1 MRLPELCIR
10 RPVFATVI
18 NLVILLIGI
27 IAYQRLAVREYPNID
42 EPVVSVS
49 ATFRGASAE
58 IIELQV
64 TQPLEESLSGIE
76 GIDFIKST
84 SRAESSRISITFRSD
99 RDIDAA
105 AADVRDRVSR
115 ARGKLPDDVEEPVI
129 AKVEAD
135 AQPIIWM
142 AFTSEMDSS
151 LQISDYVDRFVKN
164 RLQTLTGIS
173 EVRIFGERKPAMRI
187 WLKPERLAA
196 FRLTVQGIEDALR
209 AQNVEIPAGTIE
221 SQSREFSVLSDTG
234 INTPE
239 EFAAIIVS
247 KSSQALVR
255 LGDVADVEL
264 AAYDDSVRARING
277 KNGVTLGI
285 IKQSTANPL
294 DVSEEIRAALPAIQQ
309 SLPSGMKLE
318 LAYDSSTFIA
328 RSIDNV
334 YRTIGEA
341 VALVLLVIIFFL
353 RSVRATIIPL
363 VTIPLSLIGACALMY
378 ALGFTL
384 NTLTMLSF
392 VLAIGLV
399 VDDAIVMLEN
409 IHRHIEE
416 GLSPLKAALVGS
428 REIAFAVLAMT
439 ITLAAVYVPV
449 ALQTGRTG
457 KLFVEFALTLA
468 GAVLISGFVA
478 LTLSPMLCA
487 KLLPDREHEKHGII
501 YGAIEY
507 LLVGLAKGYRSS
519 LDLCMKLRWLVVL
532 LVIGVAG
539 SAFWLVSGLR
549 SELTPVEDRGLLFA
563 TVTGPEGATIDY
575 TSAYV
580 QKMET
585 LFAAIP
591 EVSAYN
597 TVTGNQSPSQAM
609 APIRLKPWEE
619 RERSSKEI
627 AASLRGPLSQ
637 LPGVNAFVN
646 VPASLG
652 GRPNQ
657 KAAEIVILST
667 GTYEELD
674 ATAQAVVDA
683 ALDDPR
689 LANPDSDLKLSKP
702 EIRLTVDR
710 DKAADLGIDIDR
722 IGATIESLLAGRDV
736 TRFKRDGRQYDVV
749 VKVDDRSRTTPDQAK
764 LIYVR
769 AEGGAMIPLSN
780 LVSIR
785 ETVAPKDLNRWNQ
798 LRAAT
803 VSVNAA
809 PGITSGEALQALQ
822 EIVARTL
829 PNTMQTDYSGQSRE
843 FLASSQS
850 GVTVFILALAFIYLV
865 LSAQFESFRDPFIIM
880 LTVPLAMTGALIAMH
895 LTGGTL
901 NVYSQI
907 GLVTLI
913 GLITKHGI
921 LIVEFANQ
929 RREAGADRIQA
940 AIDAAV
946 LRLRPILMTTGAM
959 VLGTIPLALAEGAG
973 SESRQ
978 AIGWVIVGGLTF
990 GSFFT
995 LFVVPVAYSLI
1006 AARVSES
1013 ADRQLSDPAPTATNA
1028 PESAPAE

>member
-27 IAYQRLAVREYPNID
+27 IAYQRLTVREYPNID

-49 ATFRGASAE
+49 TTFRGASAE
-58 IIELQV
+58 IIELQL

-196 FRLTVQGIEDALR
+196 FRLTVQDIEDSLR

-221 SQSREFSVLSDTG
+221 SQAREFSVLSDTG
-234 INTPE
+234 INSPE
-239 EFAAIIVS
+239 EFSAIIVS
-247 KSSQALVR
+247 KSKSALVR
-255 LGDVADVEL
+255 LGDIADIEL
-264 AAYDDSVRARING
+264 APYDDTVRARING
-277 KNGVTLGI
+277 KTGVTLGI

-294 DVSEEIRAALPAIQQ
+294 DVSDEIRAALPAIQQ
-309 SLPSGMKLE
+309 ALPSGMKLE

-341 VALVLLVIIFFL
+341 VVLVLLVIVFFL
-353 RSVRATIIPL
+353 RSIRATIIPL
-363 VTIPLSLIGACALMY
+363 VTIPLSLVGACALMY
-378 ALGFTL
+378 ALGFSL

-478 LTLSPMLCA
+478 LTLAPMLCA
-487 KLLPDREHEKHGII
+487 KLLPDREHEKHGLI
-501 YGAIEY
+501 YRAIEY
-507 LLVGLAKGYRSS
+507 VLVALANGYRSS
-519 LDLCMKLRWLVVL
+519 LEFCMKLRWLVVL

-539 SAFWLVSGLR
+539 SAFWLLTGLR

-563 TVTGPEGATIDY
+563 SVTGPEGATVDY

-580 QKMET
+580 QKMEA
-585 LFAAIP
+585 LFATIP
-591 EVSAYN
+591 EVSAFN

-609 APIRLKPWEE
+609 APIRLKPWED

-627 AASLRGPLSQ
+627 AASLREPLAQ

-683 ALDDPR
+683 AMDDPR
-689 LANPDSDLKLSKP
+689 LANPESDLKLSKP

-749 VKVDDRSRTTPDQAK
+749 VKVDDRSRSTPDQAK

-769 AEGGAMIPLSN
+769 AAGGAMIPLSN

-803 VSVNAA
+803 ISANAA
-809 PGITSGEALQALQ
+809 PGITSGEALLALQ
-822 EIVARTL
+822 EITARTL
-829 PNTMQTDYSGQSRE
+829 PSTMQIDYSGQSRE

-940 AIDAAV
+940 VIDAAV

-973 SESRQ
+973 AESRQ

-1006 AARVSES
+1006 AARFSES
-1013 ADRQLSDPAPTATNA
+1013 VDRQLSDQAPIATGA
-1028 PESAPAE
+1028 HGTAPAE

>member
-18 NLVILLIGI
+18 NLIVLLVGI
-27 IAYQRLAVREYPNID
+27 IAYQRLTVREYPNID
-42 EPVVSVS
+42 EPIVSVR
-49 ATFRGASAE
+49 TDFRGASAE

-76 GIDFIKST
+76 GIDFISST
-84 SRAESSRISITFRSD
+84 SRAESSRISITFRPD
-99 RDIDAA
+99 RDIDSA

-115 ARGKLPDDVEEPVI
+115 ARGRLPNDVEEPVI

-142 AFTSEMDSS
+142 AFTSNLDSP
-151 LQISDYVDRFVKN
+151 LQISDYVERFVKN
-164 RLQTLTGIS
+164 RLQTLTGVS
-173 EVRIFGERKPAMRI
+173 EVRIYGERKPAMRI

-196 FRLTVQGIEDALR
+196 FNLTVQDVEAAIR
-209 AQNVEIPAGTIE
+209 AQNLEMPAGTIE
-221 SQSREFSVLSDTG
+221 SQTREFSVLSDTG
-234 INTPE
+234 INEPE
-239 EFAAIIVS
+239 EFAAIVVS
-247 KSSQALVR
+247 RAGASLVR
-255 LGDVADVEL
+255 LGDIADVEL
-264 AAYDDSVRARING
+264 AAYDDNVRARING
-277 KNGVTLGI
+277 QSGVSLGI

-294 DVSEEIRAALPAIQQ
+294 DVSKEIQAALPSIQD

-341 VALVLLVIIFFL
+341 VVLVLLVIVFFL
-353 RSVRATIIPL
+353 RSFRATLIPL
-363 VTIPLSLIGACALMY
+363 TTIPLSLIGACALMY
-378 ALGFTL
+378 ALGFSL

-457 KLFVEFALTLA
+457 KLFIEFALTLA

-478 LTLSPMLCA
+478 LTLAPMLCA
-487 KLLPDREHEKHGII
+487 KLLPDREHEKHGVV

-507 LLVGLAKGYRSS
+507 LLVGLSNGYRAG
-519 LDLCMKLRWLVVL
+519 LEFCMRVRWLVVL
-532 LVIGVAG
+532 LVVVVAG
-539 SAFWLVSGLR
+539 AAIWLVTGLR
-549 SELTPVEDRGLLFA
+549 SELAPVEDRGILFA
-563 TVTGPEGATIDY
+563 SVTGPEGATLAY
-575 TSAYV
+575 TSRYV
-580 QKMET
+580 EKMEK
-585 LFAAIP
+585 LFATIP
-591 EVSAYN
+591 EVSAFN
-597 TVTGNQSPSQAM
+597 TVTGNQSPSQAI
-609 APIRLKPWEE
+609 APIRLKPWED
-619 RERSSKEI
+619 RERKSREI
-627 AASLRGPLSQ
+627 AAALRGPLSQ
-637 LPGVNAFVN
+637 LPGVNASVN
-646 VPASLG
+646 VPPSLG
-652 GRPNQ
+652 LRATQ
-657 KAAEIVILST
+657 KSAEMVILST

-674 ATAQAVVDA
+674 AVAQSVLDA
-683 ALDDPR
+683 AMADPR
-689 LANPDSDLKLSKP
+689 LSNPESNLKLSKP
-702 EIRLTVDR
+702 EIRLSVDR
-710 DKAADLGIDIDR
+710 DKAADLGIDVDR
-722 IGATIESLLAGRDV
+722 IGATIETLLAGRDV

-769 AEGGAMIPLSN
+769 AAGGAMIPLSN
-780 LVSIR
+780 LVTIR

-803 VSVNAA
+803 ISASAA
-809 PGITSGEALQALQ
+809 PGYTSGEALQALQ
-822 EIVARTL
+822 EIAARTL
-829 PNTMQTDYSGQSRE
+829 PDTMQLDYAGESRE
-843 FLASSQS
+843 FLSASQS
-850 GVTVFILALAFIYLV
+850 GAVVFILALAFIYLV

-901 NVYSQI
+901 NVYSKI

-929 RREAGADRIQA
+929 RREAGSDRMQA
-940 AIDAAV
+940 VIDAAV

-959 VLGTIPLALAEGAG
+959 VLGTLPLALAEGAG
-973 SESRQ
+973 AESRQ
-978 AIGWVIVGGLTF
+978 AIGWVIVGGLLF

-1006 AARVSES
+1006 AAKFTDSV
-1013 ADRQLSDPAPTATNA
+1013 DRQLEDPAAVRPGDRETAL
-1028 PESAPAE
+1028 AE

>member
-18 NLVILLIGI
+18 NLIVLLVGM
-27 IAYQRLAVREYPNID
+27 IAYDRLAVREYPNID
-42 EPVVSVS
+42 EPIVSVR
-49 ATFRGASAE
+49 TDFRGASAE
-58 IIELQV
+58 IIEIQV

-76 GIDFIKST
+76 GIDFISST
-84 SRAESSRISITFRSD
+84 SRAESSRISITFRPD
-99 RDIDAA
+99 RDIDSA

-115 ARGKLPDDVEEPVI
+115 ARGRLPADVEEPII

-142 AFTSEMDSS
+142 AFTSELDSP
-151 LQISDYVDRFVKN
+151 LQISDYVERFVKN

-196 FRLTVQGIEDALR
+196 FALTVQDVESAIR
-209 AQNVEIPAGTIE
+209 AQNLEMPAGTIE
-221 SQSREFSVLSDTG
+221 SQAREFSVLSDTS
-234 INTPE
+234 ISTPE
-239 EFAAIIVS
+239 QFAAIIVGRS
-247 KSSQALVR
+247 NQALVR
-255 LGDVADVEL
+255 LGDVADIAL
-264 AAYDDSVRARING
+264 GAYSDDVRARING
-277 KNGVTLGI
+277 KSGVTLGI

-294 DVSEEIRAALPAIQQ
+294 DVSNAIRAALPGIQE
-309 SLPSGMKLE
+309 SLPPGMNLE

-341 VALVLLVIIFFL
+341 VVLVLLVIVFFL

-363 VTIPLSLIGACALMY
+363 VTIPLSLVGACALMY
-378 ALGFTL
+378 AMGFTL

-457 KLFVEFALTLA
+457 KLFTEFALTLA

-478 LTLSPMLCA
+478 LTLSPMMCA
-487 KLLPDREHEKHGII
+487 KLLPDREHEKHGPI
-501 YGAIEY
+501 YRAIEA
-507 LLVGLAKGYRSS
+507 LLDALTAGYRAS
-519 LDLCMKLRWLVVL
+519 LQFCMKVRWLIVL
-532 LVIGVAG
+532 LLLGVAA
-539 SAFWLVSGLR
+539 SAIWLVAGLR
-549 SELTPVEDRGLLFA
+549 QELTPVEDRGLLFA
-563 TVTGPEGATIDY
+563 SVTGPEGATLDY
-575 TSAYV
+575 TSRYV
-580 QKMET
+580 EKLESII
-585 LFAAIP
+585 APIP
-591 EVSAYN
+591 EVNAFN
-597 TVTGNQSPSQAM
+597 TVTGNISPSQAM

-619 RERSSKEI
+619 RERKSREI
-627 AASLRGPLSQ
+627 AASLRGPLNE
-637 LPGVNAFVN
+637 LPGVRAVVN
-646 VPASLG
+646 VPPSLG

-674 ATAQAVVDA
+674 AVAQAMVEAADA
-683 ALDDPR
+683 DPR
-689 LANPDSDLKLSKP
+689 IANPDSDLKLSKP
-702 EIRLTVDR
+702 EIRLSVDR
-710 DKAADLGIDIDR
+710 DKAADLGIDVDR
-722 IGATIESLLAGRDV
+722 IGATIETLLAGRDV
-736 TRFKRDGRQYDVV
+736 TRFKRDGRQYEVLV
-749 VKVDDRSRTTPDQAK
+749 QVDNRARTTPDQAK

-769 AEGGAMIPLSN
+769 AAGGAMVPLSN

-803 VSVNAA
+803 ISANAA
-809 PGITSGEALQALQ
+809 PGYTSGEALQALQ
-822 EIVARTL
+822 EIAVQTL
-829 PNTMQTDYSGQSRE
+829 PGGMQIDYAGQSRE
-843 FLASSQS
+843 FISSTQS
-850 GVTVFILALAFIYLV
+850 GVTVFLLALAFIYLV
-865 LSAQFESFRDPFIIM
+865 LSAQFESFRDPFVIM
-880 LTVPLAMTGALIAMH
+880 LTVPLAVTGALIAMH

-929 RREAGADRIQA
+929 RRDSGADRIEA

-995 LFVVPVAYSLI
+995 LYVVPVAYSLI
-1006 AARVSES
+1006 AARVSGS
-1013 ADRQLSDPAPTATNA
+1013 VDRQLSDQDPVPPGDRGTV
-1028 PESAPAE
+1028 PAE

>member
-18 NLVILLIGI
+18 NLIVLLVGM
-27 IAYQRLAVREYPNID
+27 IAYDRLAVREYPNID
-42 EPVVSVS
+42 EPIVSVR
-49 ATFRGASAE
+49 TDYRGASAE

-76 GIDFIKST
+76 GIDFISST
-84 SRAESSRISITFRSD
+84 SRAESSRISITFRPD

-115 ARGKLPDDVEEPVI
+115 ARGRLPSDVEEPVI

-142 AFTSEMDSS
+142 AFTSEIDSP

-196 FRLTVQGIEDALR
+196 FALTVQDVENAIR
-209 AQNVEIPAGTIE
+209 AQNLEMPAGTIE
-221 SQSREFSVLSDTG
+221 SQAREFSVLSDTS
-234 INTPE
+234 ISTPE
-239 EFAAIIVS
+239 QFAAIIVGRS
-247 KSSQALVR
+247 NQALVR

-264 AAYDDSVRARING
+264 GAYNDDVRARING
-277 KNGVTLGI
+277 KSGVTLGI
-285 IKQSTANPL
+285 VKQSTANPL
-294 DVSEEIRAALPAIQQ
+294 DVSTAIRAALPGIQE
-309 SLPSGMKLE
+309 SLPPGMYLE

-328 RSIDNV
+328 RSIENV
-334 YRTIGEA
+334 YKTIGEA
-341 VALVLLVIIFFL
+341 VVLVLLVIVFFL

-363 VTIPLSLIGACALMY
+363 VTIPLSLVGACALMY
-378 ALGFTL
+378 AMGFTL

-457 KLFVEFALTLA
+457 KLFTEFALTLA

-478 LTLSPMLCA
+478 LTLSPMMCA
-487 KLLPDREHEKHGII
+487 KLLPDREHEKHGPI
-501 YGAIEY
+501 YRAIET
-507 LLVGLAKGYRSS
+507 LLETLTESYRAS
-519 LDLCMKLRWLVVL
+519 LQICMKIRWLIVLVL
-532 LVIGVAG
+532 LGVAA
-539 SAFWLVSGLR
+539 SAIWLVAGLR
-549 SELTPVEDRGLLFA
+549 QELTPVEDRGLLFA
-563 TVTGPEGATIDY
+563 SVTGPEGATLNY
-575 TSAYV
+575 TSRYV
-580 QKMET
+580 EKLEA
-585 LFAAIP
+585 LIAPIP
-591 EVSAYN
+591 EVNAFN
-597 TVTGNQSPSQAM
+597 TVTGNISPSQAM
-609 APIRLKPWEE
+609 APIRLKPWDE
-619 RERSSKEI
+619 RTRKSSEI
-627 AASLRGPLSQ
+627 AASLRGPLNE
-637 LPGVNAFVN
+637 LPGVRAIVN
-646 VPASLG
+646 VPPSLG

-674 ATAQAVVDA
+674 AVAQAVVDA
-683 ALDDPR
+683 ADADPR
-689 LANPDSDLKLSKP
+689 IASPDSDLKLSKP
-702 EIRLTVDR
+702 EIRLSVDR
-710 DKAADLGIDIDR
+710 DKAADLGIDVDR
-722 IGATIESLLAGRDV
+722 IGTTIETLLAGRDV

-749 VKVDDRSRTTPDQAK
+749 VQVDNRARTTPEQAK

-769 AEGGAMIPLSN
+769 AAGGAMVPLSN
-780 LVSIR
+780 LVTIR

-803 VSVNAA
+803 ISANAA
-809 PGITSGEALQALQ
+809 PGYTSGEALQALQ
-822 EIVARTL
+822 EIAAQTL
-829 PNTMQTDYSGQSRE
+829 PSGMQIDYAGQSRE
-843 FLASSQS
+843 FISSTQS
-850 GVTVFILALAFIYLV
+850 GVTVFLLALAFIYLV

-929 RREAGADRIQA
+929 RRDSGAGRTEA

-995 LFVVPVAYSLI
+995 LYVVPVAYTLI
-1006 AARVSES
+1006 AARVSGS
-1013 ADRQLSDPAPTATNA
+1013 VDRQLSGQDPVPPGDRGTV
-1028 PESAPAE
+1028 PAE

>member
-18 NLVILLIGI
+18 NLIVLLVGV
-27 IAYQRLAVREYPNID
+27 IAYERLTVREYPNID
-42 EPVVSVS
+42 EPIVSVR
-49 ATFRGASAE
+49 TDFRGASAE
-58 IIELQV
+58 IIEIQV

-76 GIDFIKST
+76 GIDFIRST
-84 SRAESSRISITFRSD
+84 SRAESSRISITFRAD
-99 RDIDAA
+99 RDIDSA

-115 ARGKLPDDVEEPVI
+115 ARGRLPDDVEEPVI

-142 AFTSEMDSS
+142 AFTSEFDSP

-196 FRLTVQGIEDALR
+196 FNLTVQDIEQAIR
-209 AQNVEIPAGTIE
+209 TQNLEMPAGTIE
-221 SQSREFSVLSDTG
+221 SQAREFSVLSDTG

-239 EFAAIIVS
+239 EFSAIIVS
-247 KSSQALVR
+247 RSSQTLVR
-255 LGDVADVEL
+255 LGDVADIEL
-264 AAYDDSVRARING
+264 AAYNDNVRARING
-277 KNGVTLGI
+277 KSGVSLGI
-285 IKQSTANPL
+285 VKQSTANPL
-294 DVSEEIRAALPAIQQ
+294 DVSQAIQAALPTIQA

-328 RSIDNV
+328 RSIENV
-334 YRTIGEA
+334 YRSIGEA
-341 VALVLLVIIFFL
+341 VLLVLLVIVFFL

-363 VTIPLSLIGACALMY
+363 TTIPLSLIGACAMMY
-378 ALGFTL
+378 ALGFSL
-384 NTLTMLSF
+384 NTLTMLAF

-416 GLSPLKAALVGS
+416 GMSPLRAALVGS

-478 LTLSPMLCA
+478 LTLAPMLCA

-501 YGAIEY
+501 YRAIEY
-507 LLVGLAKGYRSS
+507 LLVAISNAYRTGLEF
-519 LDLCMKLRWLVVL
+519 CMRIRWLVVL

-539 SAFWLVSGLR
+539 TAIWLLTGLR
-549 SELTPVEDRGLLFA
+549 SELAPVEDRGLLFA
-563 TVTGPEGATIDY
+563 SVTGPEGATLGY
-575 TSAYV
+575 TAGYV
-580 QKMET
+580 EKLESI
-585 LFAAIP
+585 LEPIA
-591 EVSAYN
+591 EVNAFN
-597 TVTGNQSPSQAM
+597 TVIGNQSPSQAM
-609 APIRLKPWEE
+609 APIRLKPWDE

-637 LPGVNAFVN
+637 LPGVNANVN

-657 KAAEIVILST
+657 KNAELVILST
-667 GTYEELD
+667 GSYEELD

-683 ALDDPR
+683 AMDDPR
-689 LANPDSDLKLSKP
+689 LDNPESDLKLTKP
-702 EIRLTVDR
+702 EIRLSVDR
-710 DKAADLGIDIDR
+710 DKAADLGIDVDR
-722 IGATIESLLAGRDV
+722 IGATIETLLAGRDV

-769 AEGGAMIPLSN
+769 AAGGAMIPLSN
-780 LVSIR
+780 LVTIR

-803 VSVNAA
+803 ISANAA
-809 PGITSGEALQALQ
+809 PGYTSGEALQALQ
-822 EIVARTL
+822 QIAARTL
-829 PNTMQTDYSGQSRE
+829 PDTMQVDYSGQSRE

-850 GVTVFILALAFIYLV
+850 GMVVFLLALAFIYLV
-865 LSAQFESFRDPFIIM
+865 LSAQFESFRDPLIIM

-895 LTGGTL
+895 LTDGTL

-929 RREAGADRIQA
+929 RREAGAEKMQA
-940 AIDAAV
+940 VIDAAV

-959 VLGTIPLALAEGAG
+959 VLGTIPLALADGAG
-973 SESRQ
+973 AESRQ
-978 AIGWVIVGGLTF
+978 AIGWVIVGGLIF

-995 LFVVPVAYSLI
+995 LFVVPVAYTLI
-1006 AARVSES
+1006 AARVSGS
-1013 ADRQLSDPAPTATNA
+1013 VDRQLSDQGLGRPGGHGT
-1028 PESAPAE
+1028 APAE

>member
-27 IAYQRLAVREYPNID
+27 IAYQRLTVREYPDID

-49 ATFRGASAE
+49 TTFRGASAE
-58 IIELQV
+58 IMELQV
-64 TQPLEESLSGIE
+64 TQELEESLSGIE
-76 GIDFIKST
+76 GIDFIKSA
-84 SRAESSRISITFRSD
+84 SRAESSRISITFRPS
-99 RDIDAA
+99 RDIDSA

-142 AFTSEMDSS
+142 AFTSDVDSS

-164 RLQTLTGIS
+164 KLQTLTGIS

-196 FRLTVQGIEDALR
+196 FRLTVQDIEDALR
-209 AQNVEIPAGTIE
+209 AQNVEMPAGTIE

-234 INTPE
+234 VASPE
-239 EFAAIIVS
+239 EFAAIIVK
-247 KSSQALVR
+247 KSEQALVR

-264 AAYDDSVRARING
+264 GAYDDSVRTRIDG
-277 KNGVTLGI
+277 KTGVSLGI

-294 DVSEEIRAALPAIQQ
+294 DVSAEIRANLPAIQA
-309 SLPSGMKLE
+309 SLPGGMSLKI
-318 LAYDSSTFIA
+318 AYDSSTFIQT
-328 RSIDNV
+328 SIDNV
-334 YRTIGEA
+334 YRAIAEA
-341 VALVLLVIIFFL
+341 VVLVLLVIIFFL
-353 RSVRATIIPL
+353 RSFRATLIPL
-363 VTIPLSLIGACALMY
+363 VTIPLSLIGACAIMY
-378 ALGFTL
+378 ALGFSL

-416 GLSPLKAALVGS
+416 GASPLRAALIGS

-449 ALQTGRTG
+449 ALQSGRTG
-457 KLFVEFALTLA
+457 KLFTEFALTLA
-468 GAVLISGFVA
+468 GAVLVSGFVA
-478 LTLSPMLCA
+478 LTLSPMMCA
-487 KLLPDREHEKHGII
+487 KILPDREHEKHGPI

-507 LLVGLAKGYRSS
+507 FLTALTKGYAAGLRF
-519 LDLCMKLRWLVVL
+519 CMAARWLIVVL
-532 LVIGVAG
+532 VLFVAG
-539 SAFWLVSGLR
+539 SAYWLFMGLKH
-549 SELTPVEDRGLLFA
+549 ELTPVEDRGILFA
-563 TVTGPEGATIDY
+563 SVTGPEGATLDY
-575 TSAYV
+575 TSGYV
-580 QKMET
+580 QRIENI
-585 LFAAIP
+585 FATVP
-591 EVSAYN
+591 ELNSYF

-609 APIRLKPWEE
+609 APLRLKPWDE
-619 RERSSKEI
+619 RDRSSKEI
-627 AASLRGPLSQ
+627 AAELRKPLAA
-637 LPGVNAFVN
+637 LPGVNVFAN
-646 VPASLG
+646 VPPSLG
-652 GRPNQ
+652 QSPNT
-657 KAAEIVILST
+657 KAAEMVVLST

-674 ATAQAVVDA
+674 EVVQAILDA
-683 ALDDPR
+683 ARDDPR

-710 DKAADLGIDIDR
+710 DKAADLGIEVER
-722 IGATIESLLAGRDV
+722 IGTTIESLLAGRDV
-736 TRFKRDGRQYDVV
+736 TRFKREGRQYDVV
-749 VKVDDRSRTTPDQAK
+749 VKVDDRARSTPDQAK

-769 AEGGAMIPLSN
+769 AAGGAMIPLSN
-780 LVSIR
+780 LVTLR

-803 VSVNAA
+803 ISANAA
-809 PGITSGEALQALQ
+809 PGYTSGDALAALQQIADRL
-822 EIVARTL
+822 L
-829 PNTMQTDYSGQSRE
+829 PPTMQLDYAGQSRE
-843 FLASSQS
+843 LLASSQS
-850 GVTVFILALAFIYLV
+850 GLTVFILALAFIYLV

-880 LTVPLAMTGALIAMH
+880 LTVPLAMTGALLAMH

-929 RREAGADRIQA
+929 RRATGLSLQEAVIGA
-940 AIDAAV
+940 AI

-959 VLGTIPLALAEGAG
+959 VLGTIPLAMAAGAG
-973 SESRQ
+973 AESRQ

-995 LFVVPVAYSLI
+995 LFVVPVAYTLI
-1006 AARVSES
+1006 AARFSES
-1013 ADRQLSDPAPTATNA
+1013 IDQQLSGPAPTAPDA
-1028 PESAPAE
+1028 PESAPAA

>member
-18 NLVILLIGI
+18 NLVVLLVGI
-27 IAYQRLAVREYPNID
+27 IAYQRLTVREYPDID

-49 ATFRGASAE
+49 TTFRGASAE
-58 IIELQV
+58 IMELQV
-64 TQPLEESLSGIE
+64 TQELEESLSGIE
-76 GIDFIKST
+76 GIDFIKSA
-84 SRAESSRISITFRSD
+84 SRAESSRISITFRPS
-99 RDIDAA
+99 RDIDSA

-142 AFTSEMDSS
+142 AFTSDMDSS

-164 RLQTLTGIS
+164 KLQTLSGIS

-196 FRLTVQGIEDALR
+196 YRLTVQDIEDALR
-209 AQNVEIPAGTIE
+209 AQNVEMPAGTIE
-221 SQSREFSVLSDTG
+221 SQAREFSVLSDTG
-234 INTPE
+234 VSSPE
-239 EFAAIIVS
+239 EFAAIIVK

-264 AAYDDSVRARING
+264 GAYDDTVRTRVDG
-277 KNGVTLGI
+277 KTGVSLGI

-294 DVSEEIRAALPAIQQ
+294 DVSDEIRAALPTIQA
-309 SLPSGMKLE
+309 SLPSGMNLAI
-318 LAYDSSTFIA
+318 AYDSSTFI
-328 RSIDNV
+328 RTSIDNV
-334 YRTIGEA
+334 YHAIFEA
-341 VALVLLVIIFFL
+341 VVLVLLVIIFFL
-353 RSVRATIIPL
+353 RSLRATLIPL
-363 VTIPLSLIGACALMY
+363 VTIPLSLVGACALMY
-378 ALGFTL
+378 VLGFSL

-416 GLSPLKAALVGS
+416 GASPLRAALVGS

-449 ALQTGRTG
+449 ALQSGRTG
-457 KLFVEFALTLA
+457 KLFTEFALTLA
-468 GAVLISGFVA
+468 GAVLVSGFVA
-478 LTLSPMLCA
+478 LTLSPMMCS
-487 KLLPDREHEKHGII
+487 KFLPDREHEKHGPI
-501 YGAIEY
+501 YRVIEFF
-507 LLVGLAKGYRSS
+507 LNKLNEGYETALRF
-519 LDLCMKLRWLVVL
+519 CMAVRWLVVV
-532 LVIGVAG
+532 LVLVVAG
-539 SAFWLVSGLR
+539 SAYWLFLGLKQ
-549 SELTPVEDRGLLFA
+549 ELTPVEDRGILFA
-563 TVTGPEGATIDY
+563 SVTGPEGATLEY
-575 TSAYV
+575 TSSYV
-580 QKMET
+580 QRMEEI
-585 LFAAIP
+585 FSKVP
-591 EVSAYN
+591 ELNTYF

-609 APIRLKPWEE
+609 APLRLKPWEE
-619 RERSSKEI
+619 RQRSSKEI
-627 AASLRGPLSQ
+627 SAALRKPLGE
-637 LPGVNAFVN
+637 LPGVNVFAN
-646 VPASLG
+646 VPPSLG
-652 GRPNQ
+652 QSPNT
-657 KAAEIVILST
+657 KAAELVVLST

-674 ATAQAVVDA
+674 EVVQAILDTAR
-683 ALDDPR
+683 DDPR
-689 LANPDSDLKLSKP
+689 LLNPDSDLKLSKP

-710 DKAADLGIDIDR
+710 DKAADLGIEVER
-722 IGATIESLLAGRDV
+722 IGTTIESLLAGRDV

-749 VKVDDRSRTTPDQAK
+749 VKVDDRARSTPDQAK

-769 AEGGAMIPLSN
+769 AAGGAMIPLSN
-780 LVSIR
+780 LVSLR
-785 ETVAPKDLNRWNQ
+785 ETVSPKDLNRWNQ

-803 VSVNAA
+803 ISANAA
-809 PGITSGEALQALQ
+809 PGYTSGDAINALQ
-822 EIVARTL
+822 EIATKMM
-829 PNTMQTDYSGQSRE
+829 PATMQLDYAGQSRE
-843 FLASSQS
+843 LRASSQS
-850 GVTVFILALAFIYLV
+850 GVTVFVLALAFIYLV

-880 LTVPLAMTGALIAMH
+880 LTVPLAMTGALLAMQ

-929 RREAGADRIQA
+929 RRATGLSLKDAVIG
-940 AIDAAV
+940 AAV

-959 VLGTIPLALAEGAG
+959 VLGTIPLALAAGAG
-973 SESRQ
+973 AEARQ

-995 LFVVPVAYSLI
+995 LFVVPVAYTLI
-1006 AARVSES
+1006 AAKFSES
-1013 ADRQLSDPAPTATNA
+1013 IDRQLSDPGPTPTGAHG
-1028 PESAPAE
+1028 SAPAA

>member
-27 IAYQRLAVREYPNID
+27 IAYQRLTVREYPDID

-49 ATFRGASAE
+49 TTFRGASAE
-58 IIELQV
+58 IMELQV
-64 TQPLEESLSGIE
+64 TQELEESLSGIE
-76 GIDFIKST
+76 GIDFIKSA
-84 SRAESSRISITFRSD
+84 SRAESSRISITFRPS
-99 RDIDAA
+99 RDIDSA

-142 AFTSEMDSS
+142 AFTSDVDSS

-164 RLQTLTGIS
+164 KLQTLTGIS

-196 FRLTVQGIEDALR
+196 FRLTVQDIEEALR
-209 AQNVEIPAGTIE
+209 AQNVEMPAGTIE

-234 INTPE
+234 VASPE
-239 EFAAIIVS
+239 EFAAIIVK
-247 KSSQALVR
+247 KSEQALVR

-264 AAYDDSVRARING
+264 GAYDDSVRTRIDG
-277 KNGVTLGI
+277 KTGVSLGI

-294 DVSEEIRAALPAIQQ
+294 DVSAEIRANLPAIQA
-309 SLPSGMKLE
+309 SLPSGMSLKI
-318 LAYDSSTFIA
+318 AYDSSTFIQT
-328 RSIDNV
+328 SIDNV
-334 YRTIGEA
+334 YHAIAEA
-341 VALVLLVIIFFL
+341 VVLVLLVIIFFL
-353 RSVRATIIPL
+353 RSFRATLIPL
-363 VTIPLSLIGACALMY
+363 VTIPLSLIGACAIMY
-378 ALGFTL
+378 ALGFSL

-416 GLSPLKAALVGS
+416 GASPLRAALVGS

-449 ALQTGRTG
+449 ALQSGRTG
-457 KLFVEFALTLA
+457 KLFTEFALTLA
-468 GAVLISGFVA
+468 GAVLVSGFVA
-478 LTLSPMLCA
+478 LTLSPMMCA
-487 KLLPDREHEKHGII
+487 KILPDREHEKHGPI

-507 LLVGLAKGYRSS
+507 FLTALTNGYAAGLRF
-519 LDLCMKLRWLVVL
+519 CMAARWLVVI
-532 LVIGVAG
+532 LVLVVAG
-539 SAFWLVSGLR
+539 SAYWLFTGLKH
-549 SELTPVEDRGLLFA
+549 ELTPVEDRGILFA
-563 TVTGPEGATIDY
+563 SVTGPEGATLDY
-575 TSAYV
+575 TSSYV
-580 QKMET
+580 QRIEGILAKV
-585 LFAAIP
+585 P
-591 EVSAYN
+591 ELNSYF

-609 APIRLKPWEE
+609 APLRLKPWDE
-619 RERSSKEI
+619 RSRSSKEI
-627 AASLRGPLSQ
+627 AAELRKPLAA
-637 LPGVNAFVN
+637 LPGVNVFAN
-646 VPASLG
+646 VPPSLG
-652 GRPNQ
+652 QSPNT
-657 KAAEIVILST
+657 KAAEMVVLST

-674 ATAQAVVDA
+674 EVVQAILDTAR
-683 ALDDPR
+683 DDPR

-710 DKAADLGIDIDR
+710 DKAADLGIEVER
-722 IGATIESLLAGRDV
+722 IGTTIESLLAGRDV
-736 TRFKRDGRQYDVV
+736 TRFKREGRQYDVV
-749 VKVDDRSRTTPDQAK
+749 VKVDDRARSTPDQAK

-769 AEGGAMIPLSN
+769 AAGGAMIPLSN
-780 LVSIR
+780 LVTLR

-803 VSVNAA
+803 ISANAA
-809 PGITSGEALQALQ
+809 PGYTSGDALAALQ
-822 EIVARTL
+822 EIANRLL
-829 PNTMQTDYSGQSRE
+829 PPTMQLDYAGQSRE
-843 FLASSQS
+843 LRASSQS
-850 GVTVFILALAFIYLV
+850 GLTVFILALAFIYLV

-880 LTVPLAMTGALIAMH
+880 LTVPLAMTGALLTMH

-929 RREAGADRIQA
+929 RRATGLSLQEAVIGA
-940 AIDAAV
+940 AI

-959 VLGTIPLALAEGAG
+959 VLGTIPLAMAAGAG
-973 SESRQ
+973 AESRQ

-995 LFVVPVAYSLI
+995 LFVVPVAYTLI
-1006 AARVSES
+1006 AARFSES
-1013 ADRQLSDPAPTATNA
+1013 VDRQLSGPVPTA
-1028 PESAPAE
+1028 PDVPGSAPAA

>member
-142 AFTSEMDSS
+142 AFTSELDSS

-196 FRLTVQGIEDALR
+196 FKLTVQSIEDALR

-247 KSSQALVR
+247 KSSKALVR
-255 LGDVADVEL
+255 LGDVADIEL

-294 DVSEEIRAALPAIQQ
+294 DVSAEIRAALPAIQQ

-328 RSIDNV
+328 RSIENV

-341 VALVLLVIIFFL
+341 VVLVLLVIIFFL

-416 GLSPLKAALVGS
+416 GLSPLRAALVGS

-487 KLLPDREHEKHGII
+487 KLLPDREHEKHGVI

-519 LDLCMKLRWLVVL
+519 LEFCMKLRWLVVL

-580 QKMET
+580 QKMEA

-591 EVSAYN
+591 EVSAFN

-609 APIRLKPWEE
+609 APVRLKPWEE

-803 VSVNAA
+803 ISVNAA
-809 PGITSGEALQALQ
+809 PGVTSGEALQALQ

-829 PNTMQTDYSGQSRE
+829 PNTMQIDYSGQSRE

-865 LSAQFESFRDPFIIM
+865 LSAQFESFRDPLIIM

-895 LTGGTL
+895 MTGGTL

-929 RREAGADRIQA
+929 RREAGADRVQA
-940 AIDAAV
+940 VIDAAV

-973 SESRQ
+973 AESRQ

>member
-995 LFVVPVAYSLI
+995 LLVVPVAYSLI

>member
-27 IAYQRLAVREYPNID
+27 IAYQRLTVREYPDID

-49 ATFRGASAE
+49 TTFRGASAE
-58 IIELQV
+58 IMELQV
-64 TQPLEESLSGIE
+64 TQELEESLSGIE
-76 GIDFIKST
+76 GIDFIKSA
-84 SRAESSRISITFRSD
+84 SRAESSRISITFRPS
-99 RDIDAA
+99 RDIDSA

-142 AFTSEMDSS
+142 AFTSDVDSS

-164 RLQTLTGIS
+164 KLQTLTGIS

-196 FRLTVQGIEDALR
+196 FRLTVQDIEDALR
-209 AQNVEIPAGTIE
+209 AQNVEMPAGTIE

-234 INTPE
+234 VASPE
-239 EFAAIIVS
+239 EFAAIIVK
-247 KSSQALVR
+247 KSEQALVR

-264 AAYDDSVRARING
+264 GAYDDSVRTRIDG
-277 KNGVTLGI
+277 KTGVSLGI

-294 DVSEEIRAALPAIQQ
+294 DVSAEIRANLPAIQA
-309 SLPSGMKLE
+309 SLPGGMSLKI
-318 LAYDSSTFIA
+318 AYDSSTFIQT
-328 RSIDNV
+328 SIDNV
-334 YRTIGEA
+334 YRAIAEA
-341 VALVLLVIIFFL
+341 VVLVLLVIIFFL
-353 RSVRATIIPL
+353 RSFRATLIPL
-363 VTIPLSLIGACALMY
+363 VTIPLSLIGACAIMY
-378 ALGFTL
+378 ALGFSL

-416 GLSPLKAALVGS
+416 GASPLRAALIGG

-449 ALQTGRTG
+449 ALQSGRTG
-457 KLFVEFALTLA
+457 KLFTEFALTLA
-468 GAVLISGFVA
+468 GAVLVSGFVA
-478 LTLSPMLCA
+478 LTLSPMMCA
-487 KLLPDREHEKHGII
+487 KILPDREHEKHGPI

-507 LLVGLAKGYRSS
+507 FLTALTKGYAAGLRF
-519 LDLCMKLRWLVVL
+519 CMAARWLIVVL
-532 LVIGVAG
+532 VLFVAG
-539 SAFWLVSGLR
+539 SAYWLFMGLKH
-549 SELTPVEDRGLLFA
+549 ELTPVEDRGILFA
-563 TVTGPEGATIDY
+563 SVTGPEGATLDY
-575 TSAYV
+575 TSGYV
-580 QKMET
+580 QRIENI
-585 LFAAIP
+585 FATVP
-591 EVSAYN
+591 ELNSYF

-609 APIRLKPWEE
+609 APLRLKPWDE
-619 RERSSKEI
+619 RDRSSKEI
-627 AASLRGPLSQ
+627 AAELRKPLAA
-637 LPGVNAFVN
+637 LPGVNVFAN
-646 VPASLG
+646 VPPSLG
-652 GRPNQ
+652 QSPNT
-657 KAAEIVILST
+657 KAAEMVVLST

-674 ATAQAVVDA
+674 EVVQAILDA
-683 ALDDPR
+683 ARDDPR

-710 DKAADLGIDIDR
+710 DKAADLGIEVER
-722 IGATIESLLAGRDV
+722 IGTTIESLLAGRDV
-736 TRFKRDGRQYDVV
+736 TRFKREGRQYDVV
-749 VKVDDRSRTTPDQAK
+749 VKVDDRARSTPDQAK

-769 AEGGAMIPLSN
+769 AAGGAMIPLSN
-780 LVSIR
+780 LVTLR

-803 VSVNAA
+803 ISANAA
-809 PGITSGEALQALQ
+809 PGYTSGDALAALQQIADRL
-822 EIVARTL
+822 L
-829 PNTMQTDYSGQSRE
+829 PPTMQLDYAGQSRE
-843 FLASSQS
+843 LLASSQS
-850 GVTVFILALAFIYLV
+850 GLTVFILALAFIYLV

-880 LTVPLAMTGALIAMH
+880 LTVPLAMTGALLAMH

-929 RREAGADRIQA
+929 RRATGLSLQEAVIGA
-940 AIDAAV
+940 AI

-959 VLGTIPLALAEGAG
+959 VLGTIPLAMAAGAG
-973 SESRQ
+973 AESRQ

-995 LFVVPVAYSLI
+995 LFVVPVAYTLI
-1006 AARVSES
+1006 AARFSES
-1013 ADRQLSDPAPTATNA
+1013 IDQQLSGPAPTAPDA
-1028 PESAPAE
+1028 PESAPAA

>member
-1 MRLPELCIR
+1 
-10 RPVFATVI
+10 
-18 NLVILLIGI
+18 
-27 IAYQRLAVREYPNID
+27 
-42 EPVVSVS
+42 
-49 ATFRGASAE
+49 
-58 IIELQV
+58 
-64 TQPLEESLSGIE
+64 
-76 GIDFIKST
+76 
-84 SRAESSRISITFRSD
+84 
-99 RDIDAA
+99 
-105 AADVRDRVSR
+105 
-115 ARGKLPDDVEEPVI
+115 
-129 AKVEAD
+129 D

-142 AFTSEMDSS
+142 AFTSEIDSP

-196 FRLTVQGIEDALR
+196 FALTVQDVENAIR
-209 AQNVEIPAGTIE
+209 AQNLEMPAGTIE
-221 SQSREFSVLSDTG
+221 SQAREFSVLSDTS
-234 INTPE
+234 ISTPE
-239 EFAAIIVS
+239 QFAAIIIGRS
-247 KSSQALVR
+247 NQALVR

-264 AAYDDSVRARING
+264 GAYNDDVRARING
-277 KNGVTLGI
+277 KSGVTLGI
-285 IKQSTANPL
+285 VKQSTANPL
-294 DVSEEIRAALPAIQQ
+294 DVSTAIRAALPGIQE
-309 SLPSGMKLE
+309 SLTPGMYLE

-328 RSIDNV
+328 RSIENV
-334 YRTIGEA
+334 YKTIGEA
-341 VALVLLVIIFFL
+341 VVLVLLVIVFFL

-363 VTIPLSLIGACALMY
+363 VTIPLSLVGACALMY
-378 ALGFTL
+378 AMGFTL

-457 KLFVEFALTLA
+457 KLFTEFALTLA

-478 LTLSPMLCA
+478 LTLSPMMCA
-487 KLLPDREHEKHGII
+487 KLLPDREHEKHGPI
-501 YGAIEY
+501 YRAIET
-507 LLVGLAKGYRSS
+507 LLEALTESYRAS
-519 LDLCMKLRWLVVL
+519 LQICMKIRWLIVLVL
-532 LVIGVAG
+532 LGVAA
-539 SAFWLVSGLR
+539 SAIWLVAGLR
-549 SELTPVEDRGLLFA
+549 QELTPVEDRGLLFA
-563 TVTGPEGATIDY
+563 SVTGPEGATLNY
-575 TSAYV
+575 TSRYV
-580 QKMET
+580 EKLEA
-585 LFAAIP
+585 LIAPIP
-591 EVSAYN
+591 EVNAFN
-597 TVTGNQSPSQAM
+597 TVTGNISPSQAM
-609 APIRLKPWEE
+609 APIRLKPWDE
-619 RERSSKEI
+619 RTRKSSEI
-627 AASLRGPLSQ
+627 AASLRGPLNE
-637 LPGVNAFVN
+637 LPGVRAIVN
-646 VPASLG
+646 VPPSLG

-674 ATAQAVVDA
+674 AVAQAVVDA
-683 ALDDPR
+683 ADADPR
-689 LANPDSDLKLSKP
+689 IASPDSDLKLSKP
-702 EIRLTVDR
+702 EIRLSVDR
-710 DKAADLGIDIDR
+710 DKAADLGIDVDR
-722 IGATIESLLAGRDV
+722 IGTTIETLLAGRDV

-749 VKVDDRSRTTPDQAK
+749 VQVDNRARTTPEQAK

-769 AEGGAMIPLSN
+769 AAGGAMVPLSN
-780 LVSIR
+780 LVTIR

-803 VSVNAA
+803 ISANAA
-809 PGITSGEALQALQ
+809 PGYTSGEALQALQ
-822 EIVARTL
+822 EIAAQTL
-829 PNTMQTDYSGQSRE
+829 PSGMQIDYAGQSRE
-843 FLASSQS
+843 FISSTQS
-850 GVTVFILALAFIYLV
+850 GVTVFLLALAFIYLV

-929 RREAGADRIQA
+929 RRDSGAGRTEA

-995 LFVVPVAYSLI
+995 LYVVPVAYTLI
-1006 AARVSES
+1006 AARVSGS
-1013 ADRQLSDPAPTATNA
+1013 VDRQLSGQDPVPPGDRGTV
-1028 PESAPAE
+1028 PAE

>member
-27 IAYQRLAVREYPNID
+27 IAYQRLTVREYPDID

-49 ATFRGASAE
+49 TTFRGASAE
-58 IIELQV
+58 IMELQV
-64 TQPLEESLSGIE
+64 TQELEESLSGIE
-76 GIDFIKST
+76 GIDFIKSA
-84 SRAESSRISITFRSD
+84 SRAESSRISITFRPS
-99 RDIDAA
+99 RDIDSA

-142 AFTSEMDSS
+142 AFTSEVDSS

-164 RLQTLTGIS
+164 KLQTLTGIS

-196 FRLTVQGIEDALR
+196 FRLTVQDIEEALR
-209 AQNVEIPAGTIE
+209 AQNVEMPAGTIE

-234 INTPE
+234 VASPE
-239 EFAAIIVS
+239 EFAAIIVK
-247 KSSQALVR
+247 KSEQALVR

-264 AAYDDSVRARING
+264 GAYDDSVRTRIDG
-277 KNGVTLGI
+277 KTGVSLGI

-294 DVSEEIRAALPAIQQ
+294 DVSAEIRANLPAIQA
-309 SLPSGMKLE
+309 SLPSGMSLKI
-318 LAYDSSTFIA
+318 AYDSSTFIQT
-328 RSIDNV
+328 SIDNV
-334 YRTIGEA
+334 YHAIAEA
-341 VALVLLVIIFFL
+341 VVLVLLVIIFFL
-353 RSVRATIIPL
+353 RSFRATLIPL
-363 VTIPLSLIGACALMY
+363 VTIPLSLIGACAIMY
-378 ALGFTL
+378 ALGFSL

-416 GLSPLKAALVGS
+416 GASPLRAALVGS

-449 ALQTGRTG
+449 ALQSGRTG
-457 KLFVEFALTLA
+457 KLFTEFALTLA
-468 GAVLISGFVA
+468 GAVLVSGFVA
-478 LTLSPMLCA
+478 LTLSPMMCA
-487 KLLPDREHEKHGII
+487 KILPDREHEKHGPI

-507 LLVGLAKGYRSS
+507 FLTALTNGYAAGLRF
-519 LDLCMKLRWLVVL
+519 CMAARWLVVI
-532 LVIGVAG
+532 LVLVVAG
-539 SAFWLVSGLR
+539 SAYWLFTGLKH
-549 SELTPVEDRGLLFA
+549 ELTPVEDRGILFA
-563 TVTGPEGATIDY
+563 SVTGPEGATLDY
-575 TSAYV
+575 TSSYV
-580 QKMET
+580 QRIEGILAKV
-585 LFAAIP
+585 P
-591 EVSAYN
+591 ELNSYF

-609 APIRLKPWEE
+609 APLRLKPWDE
-619 RERSSKEI
+619 RSRSSKEI
-627 AASLRGPLSQ
+627 AAELRKPLAA
-637 LPGVNAFVN
+637 LPGVNVFAN
-646 VPASLG
+646 VPPSLG
-652 GRPNQ
+652 QSPNT
-657 KAAEIVILST
+657 KAAEMVVLST

-674 ATAQAVVDA
+674 EVVQAILDTAR
-683 ALDDPR
+683 DDPR

-710 DKAADLGIDIDR
+710 DKAADLGIEVER
-722 IGATIESLLAGRDV
+722 IGTTIESLLAGRDV
-736 TRFKRDGRQYDVV
+736 TRFKREGRQYDVV
-749 VKVDDRSRTTPDQAK
+749 VKVDDRARSTPDQAK

-769 AEGGAMIPLSN
+769 AAGGAMIPLSN
-780 LVSIR
+780 LVTLR

-803 VSVNAA
+803 ISANAA
-809 PGITSGEALQALQ
+809 PGYTSGDALAALQ
-822 EIVARTL
+822 EIANRLL
-829 PNTMQTDYSGQSRE
+829 PPTMQLDYAGQSRE
-843 FLASSQS
+843 LRASSQS
-850 GVTVFILALAFIYLV
+850 GLTVFILALAFIYLV

-880 LTVPLAMTGALIAMH
+880 LTVPLAMTGALLAMH

-929 RREAGADRIQA
+929 RRATGLSLQEAVIGA
-940 AIDAAV
+940 AI

-959 VLGTIPLALAEGAG
+959 VLGTIPLAMAAGAG
-973 SESRQ
+973 AESRQ

-995 LFVVPVAYSLI
+995 LFVVPVAYTLI
-1006 AARVSES
+1006 AARFSES
-1013 ADRQLSDPAPTATNA
+1013 VDRQLSGPVPTA
-1028 PESAPAE
+1028 PDVPGSAPAA

>member
-657 KAAEIVILST
+657 KAAEIVILRT

-995 LFVVPVAYSLI
+995 LLVVPVAYSLI

>member
-18 NLVILLIGI
+18 NLIILLIGI
-27 IAYQRLAVREYPNID
+27 IAYERLTVREYPNID
-42 EPVVSVS
+42 EPIVSVR
-49 ATFRGASAE
+49 TDFRGASAE

-76 GIDFIKST
+76 GIDFISSA
-84 SRAESSRISITFRSD
+84 SRAESSRISITFRPD
-99 RDIDAA
+99 RDIDSA

-115 ARGKLPDDVEEPVI
+115 ARGRLPDDVEEPVI

-142 AFTSEMDSS
+142 AFTSEMDSP

-164 RLQTLTGIS
+164 RLQTLTGVS

-196 FRLTVQGIEDALR
+196 FNLTVQDVEAAIR
-209 AQNVEIPAGTIE
+209 AQNLEMPAGTIE
-221 SQSREFSVLSDTG
+221 SQAREFSVLSDTS
-234 INTPE
+234 ISTPDQ
-239 EFAAIIVS
+239 FSAIIVS
-247 KSSQALVR
+247 RTGQSLVR
-255 LGDVADVEL
+255 LGDVADIEL
-264 AAYDDSVRARING
+264 AAYDDNVRARING
-277 KNGVTLGI
+277 VSGVSLGI
-285 IKQSTANPL
+285 VKQSTANPL
-294 DVSEEIRAALPAIQQ
+294 EVSEAIQAALPAIQD
-309 SLPSGMKLE
+309 SLPPGMKLE

-341 VALVLLVIIFFL
+341 VVLVLLVIVFFL
-353 RSVRATIIPL
+353 RSIRATIIPL
-363 VTIPLSLIGACALMY
+363 TTIPLSLIGACAMMY
-378 ALGFTL
+378 AMGFSL

-428 REIAFAVLAMT
+428 KEIAFAVLAMT

-487 KLLPDREHEKHGII
+487 KLLPDREHEKHGLI
-501 YGAIEY
+501 YRAIEY
-507 LLVGLAKGYRSS
+507 LLVGLTNGYRAS
-519 LDLCMKLRWLVVL
+519 LAFCMRIRWLVVAL
-532 LVIGVAG
+532 MVVVGAAG
-539 SAFWLVSGLR
+539 FWLVTGLK
-549 SELTPVEDRGLLFA
+549 SELAPVEDRGILFA
-563 TVTGPEGATIDY
+563 AVNGPEGATLAY
-575 TSAYV
+575 TSSYV
-580 QKMET
+580 EKIEK
-585 LFAAIP
+585 LLAEIP
-591 EVSAYN
+591 EASAFN
-597 TVTGNQSPSQAM
+597 TVAGNQSPSQAM
-609 APIRLKPWEE
+609 APIRLKPWEQ
-619 RERSSKEI
+619 RERSSREI
-627 AASLRGPLSQ
+627 AASLRGALRD
-637 LPGVNAFVN
+637 LPGVEAYVN

-657 KAAEIVILST
+657 KGAELVILSS

-674 ATAQAVVDA
+674 SVAQQVVDA
-683 ALDDPR
+683 ALADPR
-689 LANPDSDLKLSKP
+689 LANPESDLKLSKP
-702 EIRLTVDR
+702 EIRLSVDR
-710 DKAADLGIDIDR
+710 DKAADLGIDVDR
-722 IGATIESLLAGRDV
+722 IGATIETLLAGRDV

-769 AEGGAMIPLSN
+769 AAGGAMVPLSN
-780 LVSIR
+780 LVKIR

-803 VSVNAA
+803 ISANAA
-809 PGITSGEALQALQ
+809 PGYTSGEALQALQ
-822 EIVARTL
+822 EIARQTL
-829 PNTMQTDYSGQSRE
+829 PDTMQVDYAGQSRE

-850 GVTVFILALAFIYLV
+850 GVTIFILALAFIYLV

-929 RREAGADRIQA
+929 RREEGAERMQA
-940 AIDAAV
+940 VIDAAV

-973 SESRQ
+973 AESRQ

-1013 ADRQLSDPAPTATNA
+1013 VDQQLSGQDPERQGGHET
-1028 PESAPAE
+1028 APAE

>member
-173 EVRIFGERKPAMRI
+173 EVRIFGERKPAMRV

-196 FRLTVQGIEDALR
+196 FKLTVQSIEDALR

-247 KSSQALVR
+247 KSSKALVR
-255 LGDVADVEL
+255 LGDVADIEL

-328 RSIDNV
+328 RSIENV

-341 VALVLLVIIFFL
+341 VVLVLLVIIFFL

-416 GLSPLKAALVGS
+416 GLSPLRAALVGS

-478 LTLSPMLCA
+478 LTLAPMLCA
-487 KLLPDREHEKHGII
+487 KLLPDREHEKHGPV

-519 LDLCMKLRWLVVL
+519 LELCMKLRWLVVL

-580 QKMET
+580 QKMEA

-591 EVSAYN
+591 EVSAFN

-829 PNTMQTDYSGQSRE
+829 PNTMQIDYAGQSRE

-850 GVTVFILALAFIYLV
+850 GVTVFILALVFIYLV

-895 LTGGTL
+895 MTGGTL

-929 RREAGADRIQA
+929 RREAGADRIRA
-940 AIDAAV
+940 VIDAAV

-973 SESRQ
+973 AESRQ

-1013 ADRQLSDPAPTATNA
+1013 ADRQLSDPAPTGTNA

>member
-18 NLVILLIGI
+18 NLVVLLIGI
-27 IAYQRLAVREYPNID
+27 IAYQRLTVREYPDID

-49 ATFRGASAE
+49 TTFRGASAE
-58 IIELQV
+58 IMELQV
-64 TQPLEESLSGIE
+64 TQELEESLSGIE
-76 GIDFIKST
+76 GIDFIKSA
-84 SRAESSRISITFRSD
+84 SRAESSRISITFRPS
-99 RDIDAA
+99 RDIDSA

-142 AFTSEMDSS
+142 AFTSDVDSS

-164 RLQTLTGIS
+164 KLQTLSGIS

-196 FRLTVQGIEDALR
+196 YRLTVQDIEDALR
-209 AQNVEIPAGTIE
+209 AQNVEMPAGTIE
-221 SQSREFSVLSDTG
+221 SQAREFSVLSDTG
-234 INTPE
+234 VSSPE
-239 EFAAIIVS
+239 EFAAIIVK

-255 LGDVADVEL
+255 LGDVADIEL
-264 AAYDDSVRARING
+264 GAYDDTVRTRVDG
-277 KNGVTLGI
+277 KTGVSLGI

-294 DVSEEIRAALPAIQQ
+294 DVSDEIRAALPTIQA
-309 SLPSGMKLE
+309 SLPSGMNLAI
-318 LAYDSSTFIA
+318 AYDSSTFI
-328 RSIDNV
+328 RTSIDNV
-334 YRTIGEA
+334 YHAIFEA
-341 VALVLLVIIFFL
+341 VVLVLLVIIFFL
-353 RSVRATIIPL
+353 RSLRATLIPL
-363 VTIPLSLIGACALMY
+363 VTIPLSLVGACALMY
-378 ALGFTL
+378 ALGFSL

-416 GLSPLKAALVGS
+416 GASPLRAALVGS

-449 ALQTGRTG
+449 ALQSGRTG
-457 KLFVEFALTLA
+457 KLFTEFALTLA
-468 GAVLISGFVA
+468 GAVLVSGFVA
-478 LTLSPMLCA
+478 LTLSPMMCS
-487 KLLPDREHEKHGII
+487 KFLPDREHEKHGPI
-501 YGAIEY
+501 YRVIEY
-507 LLVGLAKGYRSS
+507 FLNKLNDGYEAALRF
-519 LDLCMKLRWLVVL
+519 CMAVRWLVVV
-532 LVIGVAG
+532 LVLVVAG
-539 SAFWLVSGLR
+539 SAYWLFLGLKQ
-549 SELTPVEDRGLLFA
+549 ELTPVEDRGILFA
-563 TVTGPEGATIDY
+563 SVTGPEGATLEY
-575 TSAYV
+575 TSSYV
-580 QKMET
+580 RRMEEI
-585 LFAAIP
+585 FSKVP
-591 EVSAYN
+591 ELNTYF

-609 APIRLKPWEE
+609 APLRLKPWEE

-627 AASLRGPLSQ
+627 SAALRKPLGD
-637 LPGVNAFVN
+637 LPGVNVFAN
-646 VPASLG
+646 VPPSLG
-652 GRPNQ
+652 QSPNT
-657 KAAEIVILST
+657 KAAELVVLST

-674 ATAQAVVDA
+674 EVVQAILDTAR
-683 ALDDPR
+683 DDPR
-689 LANPDSDLKLSKP
+689 LLNPDSDLKLSKP

-710 DKAADLGIDIDR
+710 DKAADLGIDVER
-722 IGATIESLLAGRDV
+722 IGTTIESLLAGRDV

-749 VKVDDRSRTTPDQAK
+749 VKVDDRARSTPDQAK

-769 AEGGAMIPLSN
+769 AAGGAMIPLSN
-780 LVSIR
+780 LVSLR
-785 ETVAPKDLNRWNQ
+785 ETVSPKDLNRWNQ

-803 VSVNAA
+803 ISANAA
-809 PGITSGEALQALQ
+809 PGYTSGDAINALQ
-822 EIVARTL
+822 EIATKL
-829 PNTMQTDYSGQSRE
+829 MPATMQLDYAGQSRE
-843 FLASSQS
+843 LRASSQS

-880 LTVPLAMTGALIAMH
+880 LTVPLAMTGALLAMQ

-929 RREAGADRIQA
+929 RRATGLSLKDAVIG
-940 AIDAAV
+940 AAV

-959 VLGTIPLALAEGAG
+959 VLGTIPLALAVGAG
-973 SESRQ
+973 AEARQ

-995 LFVVPVAYSLI
+995 LFVVPVAYTLI
-1006 AARVSES
+1006 AAKFSES
-1013 ADRQLSDPAPTATNA
+1013 IDRQLSDQDPIPTGAHG
-1028 PESAPAE
+1028 SAPAA

>member
-18 NLVILLIGI
+18 NLIILLVGV
-27 IAYQRLAVREYPNID
+27 IAYERLTVREYPNID
-42 EPVVSVS
+42 EPIVSVR
-49 ATFRGASAE
+49 TDFRGASAE
-58 IIELQV
+58 IIEIQV

-76 GIDFIKST
+76 GIDFISST
-84 SRAESSRISITFRSD
+84 SRAESSRISITFRTD
-99 RDIDAA
+99 RDIDSA

-115 ARGKLPDDVEEPVI
+115 ARGRLPDDVEEPVI

-142 AFTSEMDSS
+142 AFTSELDSP

-173 EVRIFGERKPAMRI
+173 EVRIFGERKPAMRV

-196 FRLTVQGIEDALR
+196 FNLTVQDVEEAIR
-209 AQNVEIPAGTIE
+209 SQNLEMPAGTIE
-221 SQSREFSVLSDTG
+221 SEAREFSVLSDTG

-239 EFAAIIVS
+239 EFSAIIVS
-247 KSSQALVR
+247 RSNQSLVR
-255 LGDVADVEL
+255 LGDVADIEL
-264 AAYDDSVRARING
+264 AAYDDNVRARING
-277 KNGVTLGI
+277 KSGVSLGI
-285 IKQSTANPL
+285 VKQSTANPL
-294 DVSEEIRAALPAIQQ
+294 DVSQAIQAALPSIQE
-309 SLPSGMKLE
+309 SLPSGMRLE

-328 RSIDNV
+328 RSIENV

-341 VALVLLVIIFFL
+341 VVLVLLVIIFFL
-353 RSVRATIIPL
+353 RSIRATIIPL
-363 VTIPLSLIGACALMY
+363 TTIPLSLIGACAMMY
-378 ALGFTL
+378 ALGFSL

-428 REIAFAVLAMT
+428 KEIAFAVLAMT

-457 KLFVEFALTLA
+457 KLFIEFALTLA

-478 LTLSPMLCA
+478 LTLAPMLCA
-487 KLLPDREHEKHGII
+487 KLLPDREHEKHGPI

-507 LLVGLAKGYRSS
+507 LLVALGNGYRAS
-519 LDLCMKLRWLVVL
+519 LEFCMRVRWVVVL
-532 LVIGVAG
+532 LVVGVAG
-539 SAFWLVSGLR
+539 SAIWLLSGLR

-563 TVTGPEGATIDY
+563 SVTGPEGATLDY

-580 QKMET
+580 AKLEA
-585 LFAAIP
+585 LIDPIP
-591 EVSAYN
+591 EVNAFN

-609 APIRLKPWEE
+609 APIRLKPWDE

-627 AASLRGPLSQ
+627 AASLRGALSQ
-637 LPGVNAFVN
+637 MPGVNANVN
-646 VPASLG
+646 VPPSLG

-657 KAAEIVILST
+657 KAAEMVILST

-683 ALDDPR
+683 AMTDPR
-689 LANPDSDLKLSKP
+689 LSNPESDLKLSKP
-702 EIRLTVDR
+702 EIRLSVDR
-710 DKAADLGIDIDR
+710 DKAADLGIDVDR
-722 IGATIESLLAGRDV
+722 IGSTIETLLAGRDV

-769 AEGGAMIPLSN
+769 AAGGAMIPLSN
-780 LVSIR
+780 LVTIR

-803 VSVNAA
+803 ISANAA
-809 PGITSGEALQALQ
+809 PGYTSGEALQALQ
-822 EIVARTL
+822 QIAARTL
-829 PNTMQTDYSGQSRE
+829 PDTMQLDYAGQSRE

-850 GVTVFILALAFIYLV
+850 GVVVFLLALAFIYLV

-929 RREAGADRIQA
+929 RREAGAERMQA
-940 AIDAAV
+940 VIDAAV

-973 SESRQ
+973 AESRQ
-978 AIGWVIVGGLTF
+978 AIGWVIVGGLIF

-1013 ADRQLSDPAPTATNA
+1013 VDRQLSGQDPDAPSDRETV
-1028 PESAPAE
+1028 PAE

>member
-27 IAYQRLAVREYPNID
+27 IAYQRLTVREYPDID

-49 ATFRGASAE
+49 TTFRGASAE
-58 IIELQV
+58 IMELQV
-64 TQPLEESLSGIE
+64 TQELEESLSGIE
-76 GIDFIKST
+76 GIDFIKSA
-84 SRAESSRISITFRSD
+84 SRAESSRISITFRPT
-99 RDIDAA
+99 RNIDAA

-142 AFTSEMDSS
+142 AFTSDVDSS

-164 RLQTLTGIS
+164 KLQTLTGIS

-196 FRLTVQGIEDALR
+196 FRLTVQEIEDALR
-209 AQNVEIPAGTIE
+209 AQNVEMPAGTIE

-234 INTPE
+234 IASAE
-239 EFAAIIVS
+239 EFAAIIVK
-247 KSSQALVR
+247 KSEQALVR

-264 AAYDDSVRARING
+264 GAYDDTIRTRING
-277 KNGVTLGI
+277 QVGVSLGV

-294 DVSEEIRAALPAIQQ
+294 DVSAAIRASLPAIQS

-318 LAYDSSTFIA
+318 MAYDSSTFI
-328 RSIDNV
+328 RHSINNV
-334 YRTIGEA
+334 YRAIIEA
-341 VALVLLVIIFFL
+341 VALVLLVIVFFL
-353 RSVRATIIPL
+353 RSIRATLIPL
-363 VTIPLSLIGACALMY
+363 VTIPLSLVGACAVMY
-378 ALGFTL
+378 ALGFSL

-416 GLSPLKAALVGS
+416 GASPLRAAFIGS
-428 REIAFAVLAMT
+428 RQIAFAVLAMT

-449 ALQTGRTG
+449 ALQSGRTG
-457 KLFVEFALTLA
+457 KLFTEFALTLA
-468 GAVLISGFVA
+468 GAVLVSGFVA
-478 LTLSPMLCA
+478 LTLSPMMCA

-507 LLVGLAKGYRSS
+507 LLRKITDGYAAGLHS
-519 LDLCMKLRWLVVL
+519 CMTARWLVV
-532 LVIGVAG
+532 VFAFAVAG
-539 SAFWLVSGLR
+539 SAYWLFLGLKH
-549 SELTPVEDRGLLFA
+549 ELTPVEDRGILFA
-563 TVTGPEGATIDY
+563 SVTGPEGATLEY
-575 TSAYV
+575 TSGYV
-580 QKMET
+580 ARMEDI
-585 LFAAIP
+585 FAKVP
-591 EVSAYN
+591 ELNSYF

-609 APIRLKPWEE
+609 APLRLKPWEE
-619 RERSSKEI
+619 RTRPSKEI
-627 AASLRGPLSQ
+627 AAELRKSLSQ
-637 LPGVNAFVN
+637 LPGVNIVAN
-646 VPASLG
+646 VPPSLG
-652 GRPNQ
+652 QSPNT
-657 KAAEIVILST
+657 KSAELVVLST
-667 GTYEELD
+667 GSYEELD
-674 ATAQAVVDA
+674 EVVQSILDA
-683 ALDDPR
+683 ARADPR
-689 LANPDSDLKLSKP
+689 LTSPDSDLKLSKP

-710 DKAADLGIDIDR
+710 DKAADLGINVER
-722 IGATIESLLAGRDV
+722 IGTTIESLLAGRDV
-736 TRFKRDGRQYDVV
+736 TRFKREGRQYDVV
-749 VKVDDRSRTTPDQAK
+749 VKVDNRARSTPDQAK

-769 AEGGAMIPLSN
+769 AAGGAMVPLSN
-780 LVSIR
+780 LVSLR

-798 LRAAT
+798 LRSAT
-803 VSVNAA
+803 ITANAG
-809 PGITSGEALQALQ
+809 PGYTSGDALAAFQ
-822 EIVARTL
+822 EIAEKTL
-829 PNTMQTDYSGQSRE
+829 PATMQVDYAGQSRE
-843 FLASSQS
+843 LRAASQS
-850 GVTVFILALAFIYLV
+850 GLTVFILALAFIYLV

-880 LTVPLAMTGALIAMH
+880 LTVPLAMTGALIAMR

-929 RREAGADRIQA
+929 RRATGLSLQQA
-940 AIDAAV
+940 VIEAAV

-959 VLGTIPLALAEGAG
+959 VLGTIPLAFAEGAG
-973 SESRQ
+973 AESRQ
-978 AIGWVIVGGLTF
+978 AIGWVIVGGLSF

-995 LFVVPVAYSLI
+995 LFVVPVAYTMI
-1006 AARVSES
+1006 AARFSES
-1013 ADRQLSDPAPTATNA
+1013 IDQQLSDPALGSPDAH
-1028 PESAPAE
+1028 ESVRGA

>member
-18 NLVILLIGI
+18 NLIVLLVGI
-27 IAYQRLAVREYPNID
+27 IAYDRLTVREYPNID
-42 EPVVSVS
+42 EPIVSVR
-49 ATFRGASAE
+49 TDFRGASAE
-58 IIELQV
+58 IIEIQV

-76 GIDFIKST
+76 GIDFISST
-84 SRAESSRISITFRSD
+84 SRAESSRISITFRPD
-99 RDIDAA
+99 RDIDSA

-115 ARGKLPDDVEEPVI
+115 ARGRLPSEVEEPVI

-142 AFTSEMDSS
+142 AFTSELDSP
-151 LQISDYVDRFVKN
+151 LQISDYVERFVKN

-173 EVRIFGERKPAMRI
+173 EVRIFGERKPAMRV

-196 FRLTVQGIEDALR
+196 FNLTVQDVEEAIR
-209 AQNVEIPAGTIE
+209 KQNLEMPAGTIE
-221 SQSREFSVLSDTG
+221 SEAREFSVLSDTG

-239 EFAAIIVS
+239 EFSAIIVS
-247 KSSQALVR
+247 RTNQSLVR
-255 LGDVADVEL
+255 LGDVADIQL
-264 AAYDDSVRARING
+264 AAYDDNVRARING
-277 KNGVTLGI
+277 KSGVTLGI
-285 IKQSTANPL
+285 VKQSTANPL
-294 DVSEEIRAALPAIQQ
+294 DVSQAIQAALPSIQET
-309 SLPSGMKLE
+309 LPSGMKLE

-328 RSIDNV
+328 RSIENV

-341 VALVLLVIIFFL
+341 VVLVMLVILFFL
-353 RSVRATIIPL
+353 RSFRATIIPL
-363 VTIPLSLIGACALMY
+363 TTIPLSLIGACALMY
-378 ALGFTL
+378 VLGFSL

-428 REIAFAVLAMT
+428 KEIAFAVLAMT

-457 KLFVEFALTLA
+457 KLFIEFALTLA

-478 LTLSPMLCA
+478 LTLAPMLCA
-487 KLLPDREHEKHGII
+487 KLLPDREHEKHGPI
-501 YGAIEY
+501 YRAIEY
-507 LLVGLAKGYRSS
+507 LLVGLTDGYRAS
-519 LDLCMKLRWLVVL
+519 LNFCMRLRWLVVL
-532 LVIGVAG
+532 LVVVVAG
-539 SAFWLVSGLR
+539 SAVWLLTGLR

-563 TVTGPEGATIDY
+563 SITGPEGATLDY
-575 TSAYV
+575 TSKYV
-580 QKMET
+580 DKLEA
-585 LFAAIP
+585 LIAPIP
-591 EVSAYN
+591 EVNAFN

-609 APIRLKPWEE
+609 APIRLKPWDE
-619 RERSSKEI
+619 RERKSSEI
-627 AASLRGPLSQ
+627 AAALRGPLRDM
-637 LPGVNAFVN
+637 PGVNANVN
-646 VPASLG
+646 VPPSLG

-657 KAAEIVILST
+657 KAAEMVILST
-667 GTYEELD
+667 GSYEELD

-683 ALDDPR
+683 AQADPR
-689 LANPDSDLKLSKP
+689 LSNPESDLKLSKP
-702 EIRLTVDR
+702 EIRLSVDR
-710 DKAADLGIDIDR
+710 DKAADLGIDVDR
-722 IGATIESLLAGRDV
+722 IGSTIETLLAGRDV

-769 AEGGAMIPLSN
+769 AAGGAMIPLSN
-780 LVSIR
+780 LVTLR

-803 VSVNAA
+803 ISANAA
-809 PGITSGEALQALQ
+809 PGYTSGEALQALQ
-822 EIVARTL
+822 QIASQTL
-829 PNTMQTDYSGQSRE
+829 PETMQIDYAGQSRE

-850 GVTVFILALAFIYLV
+850 GVTVFVLALAFIYLV
-865 LSAQFESFRDPFIIM
+865 LSAQFESFRDPLIIM

-929 RREAGADRIQA
+929 RREAGAERTEA
-940 AIDAAV
+940 VIDAAV

-973 SESRQ
+973 AESRQ

-995 LFVVPVAYSLI
+995 LFVVPVAYTLI
-1006 AARVSES
+1006 AARVSGS
-1013 ADRQLSDPAPTATNA
+1013 VDRQLSGQDPAPRGDRGTV
-1028 PESAPAE
+1028 PAE

>member
-27 IAYQRLAVREYPNID
+27 IAYQRLTVREYPDID

-49 ATFRGASAE
+49 TTFRGASAE
-58 IIELQV
+58 IMELQV
-64 TQPLEESLSGIE
+64 TQELEESLSGIE
-76 GIDFIKST
+76 GIDFIKSA
-84 SRAESSRISITFRSD
+84 SRAESSRISITFRPS
-99 RDIDAA
+99 RDIDSA

-142 AFTSEMDSS
+142 AFTSDVDSS

-164 RLQTLTGIS
+164 KLQTLTGIS

-196 FRLTVQGIEDALR
+196 FRLTVQDIEDALR
-209 AQNVEIPAGTIE
+209 AQNVEMPAGTIE

-234 INTPE
+234 VASPE
-239 EFAAIIVS
+239 EFAAIIVK
-247 KSSQALVR
+247 KSEQALVR

-264 AAYDDSVRARING
+264 GAYDDSVRTRIDG
-277 KNGVTLGI
+277 KTGVSLGI

-294 DVSEEIRAALPAIQQ
+294 DVSAEIRANLPAIQA
-309 SLPSGMKLE
+309 SLPGGMSLKI
-318 LAYDSSTFIA
+318 AYDSSTFIQT
-328 RSIDNV
+328 SIDNV
-334 YRTIGEA
+334 YRAIAEA
-341 VALVLLVIIFFL
+341 VVLVLLVIIFFL
-353 RSVRATIIPL
+353 RSFRATLIPL
-363 VTIPLSLIGACALMY
+363 VTIPLSLIGACAIMY
-378 ALGFTL
+378 ALGFSL

-416 GLSPLKAALVGS
+416 GASPLRAALVGS

-449 ALQTGRTG
+449 ALQSGRTG
-457 KLFVEFALTLA
+457 KLFTEFALTLA
-468 GAVLISGFVA
+468 GAVLVSGFVA
-478 LTLSPMLCA
+478 LTLSPMMCA
-487 KLLPDREHEKHGII
+487 KILPDREHEKHGPI

-507 LLVGLAKGYRSS
+507 FLTALTKGYAAGLRF
-519 LDLCMKLRWLVVL
+519 CMAARWLIVVL
-532 LVIGVAG
+532 VLFVAG
-539 SAFWLVSGLR
+539 SAYWLFMGLKH
-549 SELTPVEDRGLLFA
+549 ELTPVEDRGILFA
-563 TVTGPEGATIDY
+563 SVTGPEGATLDY
-575 TSAYV
+575 TSGYV
-580 QKMET
+580 QRIENI
-585 LFAAIP
+585 FATVP
-591 EVSAYN
+591 ELNSYF

-609 APIRLKPWEE
+609 APLRLKPWDE
-619 RERSSKEI
+619 RDRSSKEI
-627 AASLRGPLSQ
+627 AAELRKPLAA
-637 LPGVNAFVN
+637 LPGVNVFAN
-646 VPASLG
+646 VPPSLG
-652 GRPNQ
+652 QSPNT
-657 KAAEIVILST
+657 KAAEMVVLST

-674 ATAQAVVDA
+674 EVVQAILDA
-683 ALDDPR
+683 ARDDPR

-710 DKAADLGIDIDR
+710 DKAADLGIEVER
-722 IGATIESLLAGRDV
+722 IGTTIESLLAGRDV
-736 TRFKRDGRQYDVV
+736 TRFKREGRQYDVV
-749 VKVDDRSRTTPDQAK
+749 VKVDDRARSTPDQAK

-769 AEGGAMIPLSN
+769 AGGGAMIPLSN
-780 LVSIR
+780 LVTLR

-803 VSVNAA
+803 ISANAA
-809 PGITSGEALQALQ
+809 PGYTSGDALAALQQIADRL
-822 EIVARTL
+822 L
-829 PNTMQTDYSGQSRE
+829 PPTMQLDYAGQSRE
-843 FLASSQS
+843 LLASSQS
-850 GVTVFILALAFIYLV
+850 GLTVFILALAFIYLV

-880 LTVPLAMTGALIAMH
+880 LTVPLAMTGALLAMH

-929 RREAGADRIQA
+929 RRATGLSLQEAVIGA
-940 AIDAAV
+940 AI

-959 VLGTIPLALAEGAG
+959 VLGTIPLAMAAGAG
-973 SESRQ
+973 AESRQ

-995 LFVVPVAYSLI
+995 LFVVPVAYTLI
-1006 AARVSES
+1006 AARFSES
-1013 ADRQLSDPAPTATNA
+1013 IDQQLSGPAPTAPGA
-1028 PESAPAE
+1028 PESAPAA

>member
-646 VPASLG
+646 APASLG

-973 SESRQ
+973 AESRQ

-995 LFVVPVAYSLI
+995 LLVVPVAYSLI